1 MTDVSDLVKAAI
13 AILGSQAKL
22 AAAAGVRQPVI
33 SEASR
38 TGKVGPR
45 LAMGIEKATSG
56 MISKSRLRP
65 DLWPEAAQ

>member
-1 MTDVSDLVKAAI
+1 MSDISDLVKAAI

-22 AAAAGVRQPVI
+22 ASAAGVSQPVI
-33 SEASR
+33 SEAAL

-45 LAMGIEKATSG
+45 LAMGIEKATAG
-56 MISKSRLRP
+56 QISKSRLRP